1 MPKRDRAAYM
11 VRYRARKLKEKRPP
25 AVKLRKIPTD
35 PAGQVRVL
43 ANWAAENL
51 KVPPGH
57 PLSGQWMTL
66 PPFFTDFLLDA
77 LSHRWSLL
85 SCARKNIKSAGVCGP
100 GARLPCGAAAL
111 ARLAGVRGFVV
122 EGKGERVTETD

>member
-11 VRYRARKLKEKRPP
+11 VRYRARKLKEKRTP

-51 KVPPGH
+51 KVP
-57 PLSGQWMTL
+57 
-66 PPFFTDFLLDA
+66 
-77 LSHRWSLL
+77 
-85 SCARKNIKSAGVCGP
+85 
-100 GARLPCGAAAL
+100 
-111 ARLAGVRGFVV
+111 
-122 EGKGERVTETD
+122 RVIHCPANG